1 MKPDLQLDSLEAR
14 LGHRFGDRSLLRR
27 ALIHRSLV
35 NESELDPTDSNER
48 LEFLGDAALGLAA
61 TTYLFQRYPARLE
74 GELSSAR
81 AALVN
86 LPSLAGRGKTIDLA
100 GFIATGAGD
109 ILAAGRSRETVIG
122 RTYEAII
129 GAIFVDGGL
138 AAVEIFLE
146 PWFDEFFRGYDF
158 SPEALDD
165 KSRLQ
170 QVAQGEGGPHPTY
183 RLIDSSGPEH
193 AKTFRVEVS
202 TGGEVLAEGLGSSL
216 QRAEMDAAGRA
227 LAVLRRDRSTET
239 DRAAT

>member
-1 MKPDLQLDSLEAR
+1 MKPDRQLDSLEAR
-14 LGHRFGDRSLLRR
+14 LGHRFSDRSLLRR

-35 NESELDPTDSNER
+35 NESDLDPTDSNER

-61 TTYLFQRYPARLE
+61 TNYLFQRYPDRLE

-86 LPSLAGRGKTIDLA
+86 LPSLARRGQTIDLA
-100 GFIATGAGD
+100 SFITTGAGD
-109 ILAAGRSRETVIG
+109 ILLGGRSRETVIG
-122 RTYEAII
+122 RAYEAII

-138 AAVEIFLE
+138 PEVEVCLE
-146 PWFDEFFRGYDF
+146 SWFDEFFREYDF
-158 SPEALDD
+158 SPDALDD

-170 QVAQGEGGPHPTY
+170 HLAQGEGGPHPTY

-202 TGGEVLAEGLGSSL
+202 SGGEIVAEGLGSSL
-216 QRAEMDAAGRA
+216 QRAELDAAGRA
-227 LAVLRRDRSTET
+227 LALLRRDRSTQT